1 VFLFL
6 ALRFAYA
13 KSEMVD
19 TGTAEGC
26 RGRRG
31 EDVWETCDISL
42 HIAGGGSAIRIWGA
56 GMRGVSDAHAD
67 V

>member
-1 VFLFL
+1 MFLFV
-6 ALRFAYA
+6 ALRFRDA

-31 EDVWETCDISL
+31 EDVWETCDIPL
-42 HIAGGGSAIRIWGA
+42 YFPGGGPAIRIWGA